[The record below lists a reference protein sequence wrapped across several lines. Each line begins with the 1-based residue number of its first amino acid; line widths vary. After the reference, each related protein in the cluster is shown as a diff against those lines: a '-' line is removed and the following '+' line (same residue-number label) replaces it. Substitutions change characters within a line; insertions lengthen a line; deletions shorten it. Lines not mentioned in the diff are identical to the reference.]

1 MSLTTIRQGIATNLA
16 TIPGLRVAA
25 EIPDNPNPPIAVV
38 MPNTITYDE
47 AFGRGTSQY
56 NFTVT
61 VIVGRASDRIAQR
74 KLNDYASPGEQSV
87 KAAIESDKTL
97 SGTAFDVRCESL
109 SNIGA
114 VSLGGETT
122 YLAADFVVTAYAL

>member
-1 MSLTTIRQGIATNLA
+1 VSLTTIREGIATNLA

-47 AFGRGTSQY
+47 AFGRGASQY

-61 VIVGRASDRIAQR
+61 VIVGRAADRIAQR
-74 KLNDYASPGEQSV
+74 KLNDYASPGAQSV
-87 KAAIESDKTL
+87 KAAIESDRTL
-97 SGTAFDVRCESL
+97 GGTAFDVRCESL

-114 VSLGGETT
+114 ISLQGDTT